1 MADEISDEEET
12 FPADEMDRFI
22 GEILE
27 EVLKDCNW
35 YEEKVP
41 HQINTICE
49 LLNKQLIALQ
59 KPYKWMVTC
68 VMQQKIS
75 STINCS
81 MSCHYANP
89 ADSFHTFMFPPI
101 ARSKD
106 AASKNL

>member
-41 HQINTICE
+41 HQINDICE
-49 LLNKQLIALQ
+49 KLNKQLLAL
-59 KPYKWMVTC
+59 
-68 VMQQKIS
+68 
-75 STINCS
+75 
-81 MSCHYANP
+81 
-89 ADSFHTFMFPPI
+89 
-101 ARSKD
+101 
-106 AASKNL
+106 